1 MNMTKKRT
9 KGVQPKT
16 AYKKILL
23 DKYLMTRLILIVV
36 LFSSVIYYGTLRM
49 GTDNKLKSEGICIN
63 GLVNGV
69 QHVGAKGDVATS
81 YQFEVKGKIY
91 EADSYYDDDLKVG
104 DSIVIV
110 YLESDPTINRS
121 NNYLHIDC
129 SNRFK

>member
-69 QHVGAKGDVATS
+69 QHVGAKGMSRQA
-81 YQFEVKGKIY
+81 IN
-91 EADSYYDDDLKVG
+91 LK
-104 DSIVIV
+104 
-110 YLESDPTINRS
+110 
-121 NNYLHIDC
+121 
-129 SNRFK
+129 